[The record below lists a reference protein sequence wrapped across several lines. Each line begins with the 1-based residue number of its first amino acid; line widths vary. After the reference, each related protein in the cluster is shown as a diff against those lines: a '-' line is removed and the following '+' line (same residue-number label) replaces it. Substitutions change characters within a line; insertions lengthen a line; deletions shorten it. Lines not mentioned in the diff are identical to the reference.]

1 MFGGA
6 KPAREDGMRV
16 QGQLGDLAI
25 DLQISLE
32 DGEWSRLAELL
43 RGALPAATEAAPV
56 PSATPAVSPAADRLW
71 LTACQLLREAG
82 ACEGPQLLADLQALA
97 GSAEAGKRLLVRLRH
112 SPQVRVEQREDVPW
126 YSWLGDQPAP

>member
-1 MFGGA
+1 
-6 KPAREDGMRV
+6 MRV
-16 QGQLGDLAI
+16 QGQLGDVAI

-32 DGEWSRLAELL
+32 ESEWARLAELL
-43 RGALPAATEAAPV
+43 RGALPAAEAAPV
-56 PSATPAVSPAADRLW
+56 PSATPVVSPAADRLW

-112 SPQVRVEQREDVPW
+112 SPQVRVEQQDEAPL
-126 YSWLGDQPAP
+126 YIWLGDQPAP

>member
-1 MFGGA
+1 
-6 KPAREDGMRV
+6 MRV
-16 QGQLGDLAI
+16 QGQLGDVAI

-32 DGEWSRLAELL
+32 ESEWARLAELL
-43 RGALPAATEAAPV
+43 RGALPAAEAAPV
-56 PSATPAVSPAADRLW
+56 PSATPVVSPAADRLW

-126 YSWLGDQPAP
+126 YSWLGDDQPAP

>member
-1 MFGGA
+1 M
-6 KPAREDGMRV
+6 
-16 QGQLGDLAI
+16 
-25 DLQISLE
+25 
-32 DGEWSRLAELL
+32 
-43 RGALPAATEAAPV
+43 
-56 PSATPAVSPAADRLW
+56 VSPATDRLW

>member
-1 MFGGA
+1 
-6 KPAREDGMRV
+6 MRV

-32 DGEWSRLAELL
+32 ESEWTRLAELL
-43 RGALPAATEAAPV
+43 RGALPLAVDAAPV
-56 PSATPAVSPAADRLW
+56 PSAVPMASPVTDRLW
-71 LTACQLLREAG
+71 QTACQLLSEAG

-112 SPQVRVEQREDVPW
+112 SPQVRVEQQDEAPLYIW
-126 YSWLGDQPAP
+126 PGDQPAP

>member
-1 MFGGA
+1 
-6 KPAREDGMRV
+6 MRV
-16 QGQLGDLAI
+16 QGQLGDVAI

-32 DGEWSRLAELL
+32 EGEWVRLAELL
-43 RGALPAATEAAPV
+43 RGALPAAEVAPG
-56 PSATPAVSPAADRLW
+56 PSAVPVVSPATDRLW
-71 LTACQLLREAG
+71 QTACQLLREAG
-82 ACEGPQLLADLQALA
+82 SCEGPQLLADLQALA

>member
-1 MFGGA
+1 
-6 KPAREDGMRV
+6 MRV

-32 DGEWSRLAELL
+32 ENEWTRLAESL
-43 RGALPAATEAAPV
+43 RGALPAATEAAPAPSVV
-56 PSATPAVSPAADRLW
+56 PVVSPATDRLW
-71 LTACQLLREAG
+71 QTACQLLSEAG

-112 SPQVRVEQREDVPW
+112 SPQVRVEQQDEAPL
-126 YSWLGDQPAP
+126 YIWLGDQPAP

>member
-1 MFGGA
+1 
-6 KPAREDGMRV
+6 MRV

-32 DGEWSRLAELL
+32 ESEWARLAELL
-43 RGALPAATEAAPV
+43 RGALPLAVDAAPV
-56 PSATPAVSPAADRLW
+56 PSAVPMASPVTDRLW
-71 LTACQLLREAG
+71 QTACQLLSEAG

>member
-1 MFGGA
+1 
-6 KPAREDGMRV
+6 MRV
-16 QGQLGDLAI
+16 QGQLGDVAI

-32 DGEWSRLAELL
+32 ESEWARLAELL
-43 RGALPAATEAAPV
+43 RGALLAAEAAPV
-56 PSATPAVSPAADRLW
+56 PSATPVVSPAADRLW

-112 SPQVRVEQREDVPW
+112 SPQVRVEQRDDVPW

>member
-1 MFGGA
+1 
-6 KPAREDGMRV
+6 MRV
-16 QGQLGDLAI
+16 QGQLGDVAI
-25 DLQISLE
+25 DLQINLE
-32 DGEWSRLAELL
+32 ESEWARLAELL
-43 RGALPAATEAAPV
+43 RGALPLAVDAAPV
-56 PSATPAVSPAADRLW
+56 PSAVPMASPVTDRLW
-71 LTACQLLREAG
+71 QTACQLLREAG

>member
-1 MFGGA
+1 
-6 KPAREDGMRV
+6 MRV
-16 QGQLGDLAI
+16 QGQLGDVAI
-25 DLQISLE
+25 DLQINLE
-32 DGEWSRLAELL
+32 ESEWARLAELL
-43 RGALPAATEAAPV
+43 RGALPLAVDAAPV
-56 PSATPAVSPAADRLW
+56 PSAVPMASPVTDRLW

>member
-1 MFGGA
+1 
-6 KPAREDGMRV
+6 MRV

-43 RGALPAATEAAPV
+43 RGALPLAVDAAPV
-56 PSATPAVSPAADRLW
+56 PSAVPMASPVTDRLW
-71 LTACQLLREAG
+71 QTACQLLSEAG

-112 SPQVRVEQREDVPW
+112 SPQVRVEQQDEAPL
-126 YSWLGDQPAP
+126 YIWLGDQPAP

>member
-1 MFGGA
+1 
-6 KPAREDGMRV
+6 MRV

-32 DGEWSRLAELL
+32 ENEWTRLAELL
-43 RGALPAATEAAPV
+43 RGALPAATEAAPAPSVV
-56 PSATPAVSPAADRLW
+56 PVVSPATDRLW
-71 LTACQLLREAG
+71 QTACQLLSEAG

-97 GSAEAGKRLLVRLRH
+97 GNAEAGKRLLVRLRH

>member
-1 MFGGA
+1 
-6 KPAREDGMRV
+6 MRV
-16 QGQLGDLAI
+16 QGQLGDVAI

-32 DGEWSRLAELL
+32 ESEWARLAELL
-43 RGALPAATEAAPV
+43 RGALPLAVDAAPV
-56 PSATPAVSPAADRLW
+56 PSAVPMASPVTDRLW
-71 LTACQLLREAG
+71 QTACQLLSEAG

>member
-1 MFGGA
+1 
-6 KPAREDGMRV
+6 MRV
-16 QGQLGDLAI
+16 QGQLGDVVI

-32 DGEWSRLAELL
+32 ESEWTRLAELL

-56 PSATPAVSPAADRLW
+56 PSATPVVSPATDRLW
-71 LTACQLLREAG
+71 QTACQLLSEAG

-112 SPQVRVEQREDVPW
+112 SPQVRVEQQDEAPL
-126 YSWLGDQPAP
+126 YIWLGDQPAP

>member
-1 MFGGA
+1 
-6 KPAREDGMRV
+6 MRV
-16 QGQLGDLAI
+16 QGQLGDVTI

-32 DGEWSRLAELL
+32 ESEWARLAELL

-56 PSATPAVSPAADRLW
+56 PSAVPVASPATDRLW
-71 LTACQLLREAG
+71 QTACQLLREAG

-112 SPQVRVEQREDVPW
+112 SPQVRVEQQDESPL
-126 YSWLGDQPAP
+126 YIWLGDQPAP

>member
-1 MFGGA
+1 
-6 KPAREDGMRV
+6 MRV
-16 QGQLGDLAI
+16 QGQLGDVAI
-25 DLQISLE
+25 DLQINLE
-32 DGEWSRLAELL
+32 ESEWARLAELL
-43 RGALPAATEAAPV
+43 RGALPLAVDAAPV
-56 PSATPAVSPAADRLW
+56 PSAVPMASPVTDRLW
-71 LTACQLLREAG
+71 QTACQLLSEAG